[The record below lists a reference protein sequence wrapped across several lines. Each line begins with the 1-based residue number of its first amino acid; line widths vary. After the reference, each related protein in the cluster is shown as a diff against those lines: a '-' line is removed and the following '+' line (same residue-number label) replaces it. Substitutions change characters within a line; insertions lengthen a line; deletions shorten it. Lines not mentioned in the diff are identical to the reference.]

1 MGINLYY
8 YYYNYFKINFR
19 YVIKYKNDTYL

>member
-8 YYYNYFKINFR
+8 YYNYF
-19 YVIKYKNDTYL
+19 